1 MSDVAAEAG
10 VSLKTV
16 SRVVNGVGYVST
28 ETLASVQAAIEL
40 LGFRRNE
47 FARQLRQ
54 GTAAT
59 IGLVLEDVADPF
71 YSVLS
76 RAVEDVALE
85 QGYLLLS
92 ASSAEDPQR
101 SRRIVE
107 SFSSR
112 GADGLILAP
121 ARGTEPEFLRAE
133 IAAGCS
139 MVFVDRPVPG
149 ISADTVLADNRG
161 GAAEGTAHLL
171 RHGHRRI
178 AFFGDAES
186 VYTATERLEG
196 FRSALRAAGV
206 EPDAELVVM
215 TAPTSEAAGALIDRV
230 LDLDDP
236 PTAIMA
242 GNNRWSVRLLRHFKQ
257 RGERRQLA
265 FLGFDDFE
273 LGDVL
278 DPGITVVAQDPAT
291 MGQLAA
297 ELLLRR
303 VAGDDRPHQH
313 IRLQT
318 RLVVRGSGEIP
329 GPFPVGPSV
338 VEALDRLV

>member
-28 ETLASVQAAIEL
+28 ETLASVQSAIDA

-76 RAVEDVALE
+76 RAVEDVALD

-92 ASSAEDPQR
+92 ASSAEDPER

-121 ARGTEPEFLRAE
+121 ARGTDPRFLQAE
-133 IAAGCS
+133 IEAGCS

-149 ISADTVLADNRG
+149 IVADTVLADNLG
-161 GAAEGTAHLL
+161 GAAEGTAHLI

-178 AFFGDAES
+178 AFFGDAEL

-196 FRSALRAAGV
+196 YHSALGAAGI
-206 EPDAELVVM
+206 PADDSLVAM
-215 TAPTSEAAGALIDRV
+215 IAPSSEAATESIDRV

-236 PTAIMA
+236 PTAIVA
-242 GNNRWSVRLLRHFKQ
+242 GNNRWSVRLLRHLKG
-257 RGERRQLA
+257 RGERPLPA

-273 LGDVL
+273 LSDVL

-303 VAGDDRPHQH
+303 VAGDDRPRQH
-313 IRLQT
+313 IKLET
-318 RLVVRGSGEIP
+318 RLIERGSGELP
-329 GPFPVGPSV
+329 GPFPP
-338 VEALDRLV
+338 ARR